1 MRAISYLNSFP
12 VNHLSRTLLCLF
24 AAFFFFSNSFCQT
37 SKKAI
42 RTIIL
47 DAGHGGIDPGAK
59 GDFSTEADV
68 SLAVTLKLGKAIEEE
83 FPDTKIIYTRTTDML
98 AGNKPNKDIANRY
111 RAEMANESGGD
122 LYIAI
127 HCNAAPDIRHSEVT
141 GYKTVTSYVKKGKK
155 KKKVTKKVPQYRYW
169 YTPNPASGT
178 ETYIWALNKNDA
190 KVNSV
195 SLNNEYYGEIDSTS
209 TITLPDPSDPA
220 EKARMLI
227 YAQNYFRKSLTFAD
241 LIERGFRNQGRVNR
255 GGVKQRNDKGI
266 WVLQATG
273 MPSVLVEIGFIT
285 NKDEET
291 YINSDEGQAEIVSN
305 IVSALKE
312 YKIKLESR
320 TISTEEKKA
329 F

>member
-1 MRAISYLNSFP
+1 MIKKIFCSS
-12 VNHLSRTLLCLF
+12 LF
-24 AAFFFFSNSFCQT
+24 VLIGFFFYSHSFGQT
-37 SKKAI
+37 QKKVL

-47 DAGHGGIDPGAK
+47 DAGHGGLDPGAK
-59 GDFSTEADV
+59 GDFSTEAEV
-68 SLAVTLKLGKAIEEE
+68 SLAVTLKLGKAIEQE

-98 AGNKPNKDIANRY
+98 PGNKPNKDIANRY

-127 HCNAAPDIRHSEVT
+127 HCNAAPDIRHSEII
-141 GYKTVTSYVKKGKK
+141 GYKTVTAYVKKGKK
-155 KKKVTKKVPQYRYW
+155 RKKVTKKVPQYRYW
-169 YTPNPASGT
+169 TTPNPASGT

-195 SLNNEYYGEIDSTS
+195 LKNNEYYGEIDSTS

-220 EKARMLI
+220 EKARMLV

-241 LIERGFRNQGRVNR
+241 IIEKGFRNQGRVYR

-285 NKDEET
+285 NKDEEE
-291 YINSDEGQAEIVSN
+291 YINSEKGQEEIVSSIIN
-305 IVSALKE
+305 ALRE
-312 YKIKLESR
+312 YKIKLEAR
-320 TISTEEKKA
+320 TIVADDKKA